1 MNVSRHIL
9 VCEFTYFDSY
19 IVNFKISRM
28 PYISER
34 TLLGRF
40 VDSKK
45 KLGTLDLE
53 FQL

>member
-1 MNVSRHIL
+1 MYLDIFYL
-9 VCEFTYFDSY
+9 CEFTYFDSY
-19 IVNFKISRM
+19 LVNFKISRM

-45 KLGTLDLE
+45 KNLGTLDLE